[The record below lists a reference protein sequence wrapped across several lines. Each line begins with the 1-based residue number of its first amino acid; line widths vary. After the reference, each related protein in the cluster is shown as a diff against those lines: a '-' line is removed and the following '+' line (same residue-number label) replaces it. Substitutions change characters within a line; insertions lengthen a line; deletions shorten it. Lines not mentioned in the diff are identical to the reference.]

1 MYSSVKVGP
10 EGGKPANTK
19 EDEELKNGPI
29 NKRECRDILCCLMF
43 IAACIS
49 CVYFFAFGLAN
60 G

>member
-1 MYSSVKVGP
+1 VKVGP
-10 EGGKPANTK
+10 EGTKPANTK

-43 IAACIS
+43 IGACIS